1 MENIRTDF
9 VNEVLDHLNVLHN
22 SAITEQ
28 EKELVLNL
36 LISLHESIE
45 PADSE
50 LKKEWNKWFLTISC
64 KNC

>member
-9 VNEVLDHLNVLHN
+9 VNEVLDHLQVLRE
-22 SAITEQ
+22 SATTMQ

-36 LISLHESIE
+36 LISLRESIE

-50 LKKEWNKWFLTISC
+50 LKKEWNKLKIGD
-64 KNC
+64 